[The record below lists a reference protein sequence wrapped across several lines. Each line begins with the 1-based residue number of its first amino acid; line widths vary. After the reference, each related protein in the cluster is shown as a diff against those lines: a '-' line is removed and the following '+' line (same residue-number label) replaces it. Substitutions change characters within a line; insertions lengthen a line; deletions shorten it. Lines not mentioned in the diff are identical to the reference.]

1 MFCFLQKHL
10 LQNGRQRSSHMPTSR
25 QTCSRRTGSTS
36 DHLSG
41 NSRPRPPR
49 PCGRGRHAD
58 AGRASQAPTDP
69 LSTQGCSQD
78 RRAAGL
84 RQGRQVPVASQ
95 GGGAGLP
102 HHGAAH
108 ARGSSAEA
116 RPPGRGLR
124 PSTAESPA
132 SRLPRS
138 RQGPSLGVGGKG
150 GYFPGRPVARPGP
163 GHTLT
168 DLPPRQPRPTLGA
181 PLGLVF
187 LKPVTPRR
195 CSPHGSELRQP
206 HPCRRRP
213 APVFRASVP
222 QGGCGPGLPPRPGPA
237 RYSPAFFSCLLGS
250 GSLCTASGGR
260 ERGHPPPPAPPRPP
274 WTPTIGRVGSG
285 SRGRDLKGGWPAGPP
300 PLTSLPPHVSRPGW
314 YPLPWEA
321 AAGGRGT
328 S

>member
-1 MFCFLQKHL
+1 MLAVPARLPQTRCPHRDAARTAGPRGS
-10 LQNGRQRSSHMPTSR
+10 GR
-25 QTCSRRTGSTS
+25 
-36 DHLSG
+36 
-41 NSRPRPPR
+41 
-49 PCGRGRHAD
+49 
-58 AGRASQAPTDP
+58 AGRCQSPA
-69 LSTQGCSQD
+69 
-78 RRAAGL
+78 R
-84 RQGRQVPVASQ
+84 V
-95 GGGAGLP
+95 GGAGLP